1 MGRTHGGTPG
11 NCARNALR
19 SLTGHIANRN
29 RLAGPRPAT
38 PASSQ
43 LQATRA
49 ITDMVKPIRNFLDSL
64 SEGLQKIAG
73 VETQEQRTARE
84 TRQLHAA
91 VAMLLY
97 ETARADHEVTYED
110 LQVANECL
118 SELLAL
124 TREQARKLMQQAAK
138 PHERP
143 TSYHPLVKAVN
154 EQFSAGQKLRLIEYM
169 WRVAHADEDVDKY
182 EDHLIRKISELIYV
196 HHRDFIAAKHR
207 ARAR

>member
-1 MGRTHGGTPG
+1 
-11 NCARNALR
+11 
-19 SLTGHIANRN
+19 
-29 RLAGPRPAT
+29 
-38 PASSQ
+38 
-43 LQATRA
+43 
-49 ITDMVKPIRNFLDSL
+49 MVKPLRGILGSL
-64 SEGLQKIAG
+64 SDGLQKLAG
-73 VETQEQRTARE
+73 VETQEQRIARQ

-97 ETARADHEVTYED
+97 ETARADHDVTTED

-118 SELLAL
+118 SELLDLGA
-124 TREQARKLMQQAAK
+124 EQARELMQEAAK

-143 TSYHPLVKAVN
+143 TSYHPLVKAIN
-154 EQFSAGQKLRLIEYM
+154 EQFSAEQKLLLIEHM

-207 ARAR
+207 ARARSS